1 MIEFKFKHLKE
12 LKDKHYKHFIQR
24 INKLIMKIHINSNT
38 SLGCL
43 HSKDMVLHVRPNL
56 LKNKLRCQL
65 DRKSVV

>member
-12 LKDKHYKHFIQR
+12 LKDKQYKHFIQR

-43 HSKDMVLHVRPNL
+43 HSKDMVLHVRPNF
-56 LKNKLRCQL
+56 
-65 DRKSVV
+65 